1 MLSIGKSERYKV
13 GGIVV
18 MSVLAVL
25 AFSSSRS
32 YGQIARGQSKFIGNV
47 IGTYIPSNFAKYWNQ
62 VTPENAGKWGNVAV
76 SENPA
81 KWDWAPL
88 DSIYDYAVAHH
99 FPFKFHN
106 LIWGRQQPTWIDK
119 LPPAKQK
126 KIVETWIR
134 DCGKRYP
141 KSAMVDVVNE
151 PIQKPAPYKDAL
163 GGNGK
168 TGWDWVIWSYRE
180 ARHAFPHAKLL
191 INEYNML
198 RSRSNSEKLIKLV
211 DILKERHL
219 VDGIGL
225 QGHFMEKVSPD
236 TIASNLKLMASTG
249 LPIYISEYDVNE
261 ASDSAQLAIYKQ
273 QFPIFWTNPAV
284 KGITLWGYIQG
295 IIWRT
300 NAYLVRKNGTE
311 RPALKWMEKYVA
323 STPEVR

>member
-1 MLSIGKSERYKV
+1 MLSAGRNIRLTVVRIIGS
-13 GGIVV
+13 
-18 MSVLAVL
+18 LAIML
-25 AFSSSRS
+25 LLFPSSRAFS
-32 YGQIARGQSKFIGNV
+32 QIAKGQSKFIGNV
-47 IGTYIPSNFAKYWNQ
+47 IGSYIPSDFAKYWDQ

-81 KWDWAPL
+81 KWKWAPL
-88 DSIYDYAVAHH
+88 DSIYEYALAHH

-106 LIWGRQQPTWIDK
+106 LVWGNQQPTWIAS

-126 KIVETWIR
+126 EMVELWIR
-134 DCGKRYP
+134 EAGKRYP

-151 PIQKPAPYKDAL
+151 PIQHPPVYKNAL

-168 TGWDWVIWSYRE
+168 TGWDWVIWTYER
-180 ARHAFPHAKLL
+180 ARKAFPHSKLL
-191 INEYNML
+191 LNEFNIL
-198 RSRSNSEKLIKLV
+198 RSRKMTEKYIHII

-219 VDGIGL
+219 IDGIGC

-236 TIASNLKLMASTG
+236 TIESNLNLLAKTG

-261 ASDSAQLAIYKQ
+261 ANDAAQLAIYKK

-295 IIWRT
+295 IIWRKDS
-300 NAYLVRKNGTE
+300 YLVRKNGTE
-311 RPALKWMEKYVA
+311 RPALVWLQKYVA
-323 STPEVR
+323 STPATK